1 MKYGFKIQA
10 IFSKISK
17 PGNIFETK
25 CDFKIQALF
34 SKRGWKIRRQ
44 KQSTGTNY
52 CDVGELTEYSVAMA
66 GSKSQF

>member
-25 CDFKIQALF
+25 CDFKIQAF
-34 SKRGWKIRRQ
+34 FPKEGGR
-44 KQSTGTNY
+44 
-52 CDVGELTEYSVAMA
+52 
-66 GSKSQF
+66 